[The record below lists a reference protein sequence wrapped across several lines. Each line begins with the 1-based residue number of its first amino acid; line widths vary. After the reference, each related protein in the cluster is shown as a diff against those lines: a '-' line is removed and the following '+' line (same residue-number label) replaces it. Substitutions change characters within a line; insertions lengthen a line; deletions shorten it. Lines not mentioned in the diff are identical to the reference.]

1 MKGGKE
7 DMFGYAGQILKID
20 LSTRNIVKEK
30 FDPGIAK
37 KFIGGIGMSAKSLY
51 DAVKPDTDALS
62 PGNVLIA
69 NSSPL
74 SGTALIGA
82 NKTDWASKSP
92 LTGLAQTA
100 TSGDFGANLKW
111 AGYDSMVVTGKADK
125 PVYIT
130 IFDDEV
136 KINDAADLWG
146 KDVHEAADELWDKYS
161 DNCTIYGI
169 GPAGEKLAKISMAYT
184 NKLASAGRK
193 GSGAVV
199 GSKNIKAIVVRGTKG
214 LRVAH
219 TKELLAKA
227 DELYNRYL
235 QDPLLKQWM
244 DLGTTISVEQYGK
257 EGKVLWKNWRES
269 YPSDRQNS
277 RFSVQ
282 QFMKVRDVSI
292 PCTLCPLGCKVLY
305 NLKEGEY
312 AGLETLQ
319 ACNMGAFLSYGAK
332 FDLLNYNQIAKCHDT
347 ANRLGID
354 TVEVTCVL
362 DFLMDLQEQGVIDEK
377 VTDGMKLERNI
388 DTILT
393 WMHKIANREGFGNVI
408 ADGYPGVFE
417 ALGQEVAKYAVQ
429 RRGGSLD
436 IDTRGIFGVEAFGIA
451 VGVTGPHA
459 NFALGPT
466 MIGGRDIAWLRR
478 YCTRMG
484 MSEEELGRVFS
495 GPLGVNIARLTR
507 YVERWNVLLDC
518 MGICNRPPLARL
530 YSLALITELY
540 YLATGIDLKP
550 AELLLASE
558 RCMALLK
565 LFNIRQGAT
574 RKDDYLPERHFTE
587 PLFILGE
594 ETWMRD
600 YYNTKMLTK
609 EDIEMFLDDYYEERG
624 WDKNGIPTKRTLMEL
639 ELTDYVKEVHS
650 T

>member
-1 MKGGKE
+1 MKGSKV

-20 LSTRNIVKEK
+20 LSTRNIVKEELS
-30 FDPGIAK
+30 PEIAR
-37 KFIGGIGMSAKSLY
+37 KFIGGIGMSAKLLY

-69 NSSPL
+69 SSTPL

-82 NKTDWASKSP
+82 NKTDWTSKSP

-219 TKELLAKA
+219 TKEFLAKA

-244 DLGTTISVEQYGK
+244 DLGTTISLEEYGQV
-257 EGKVLWKNWRES
+257 GNAVWKNWRES
-269 YPSDRQNS
+269 YPADRHIN
-277 RFSVQ
+277 RFGVQ
-282 QFMKVRDVSI
+282 EFMKVRDVSI

-319 ACNMGAFLSYGAK
+319 ACNVGAVLSYGDK
-332 FDLLNYNQIAKCHDT
+332 FDLSNYNQIVKCHDT
-347 ANRLGID
+347 ANRLGVD
-354 TVEVTCVL
+354 SNDFCCVL
-362 DFLMDLQEQGVIDEK
+362 DFLMDLQERGLIDEK

-393 WMHKIANREGFGNVI
+393 WMHKLANREGFGNII

-417 ALGQEVAKYAVQ
+417 ALGQGLAKDAVQ
-429 RRGGSLD
+429 RKGSSLD
-436 IDTRGIFGVEAFGIA
+436 FDPRSIFGTEGFGTL

-466 MIGGRDIAWLRR
+466 VIPGRTPDRLRR
-478 YCTRMG
+478 YCTRIG
-484 MSEEELGRVFS
+484 MSENELDRVFS

-507 YVERWNVLLDC
+507 YVERWNVLLDI
-518 MGICNRPPLARL
+518 MGICSRPPLARL
-530 YSLALITELY
+530 YSLASITELY
-540 YLATGIDLKP
+540 HLATDINLEP
-550 AELLLASE
+550 AELLSAAE
-558 RCMALLK
+558 RCVNLLK

-574 RKDDYLPERHFTE
+574 RKDDYLPERCFNE
-587 PLFILGE
+587 PIFISGE
-594 ETWMRD
+594 ETWLKD
-600 YYNTKMLTK
+600 YYNTKRLTK
-609 EDIEMFLDDYYEERG
+609 EDIEMLLDDYYEERG
-624 WDKNGIPTKRTLMEL
+624 WDKNGVPTRRTLMEL
-639 ELTDYVKEVHS
+639 QLTNFSVES
-650 T
+650 W